1 LKRIR
6 SSRFKRIACRHGRT
20 ENAQP
25 AAAPAAAM
33 DDKSI
38 KYDSDGEILQI
49 NFKVNYSK
57 KRDVLRRL
65 VFMQNGGKW
74 FILQDRLD

>member
-1 LKRIR
+1 
-6 SSRFKRIACRHGRT
+6 
-20 ENAQP
+20 
-25 AAAPAAAM
+25 M